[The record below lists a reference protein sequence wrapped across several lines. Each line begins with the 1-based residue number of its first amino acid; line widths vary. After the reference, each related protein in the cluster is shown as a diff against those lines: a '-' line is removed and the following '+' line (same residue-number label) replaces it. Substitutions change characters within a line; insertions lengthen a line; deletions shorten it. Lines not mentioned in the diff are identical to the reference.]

1 VFFHCNGAP
10 DICSPLRTAVDEALE
25 KAGLSSVRNAGRA
38 DIDVAADVQV
48 VQERLTQQFGTTFAV
63 RNYSIDVSG
72 ETTKTSETVS
82 MPGPSTVSFDAQFG
96 SQRAVE
102 KSRAVASD
110 IVDKVKAF
118 VGKKRGG

>member
-1 VFFHCNGAP
+1 MFFHCNGAP

-48 VQERLTQQFGTTFAV
+48 VQERLTQQFG
-63 RNYSIDVSG
+63 
-72 ETTKTSETVS
+72 
-82 MPGPSTVSFDAQFG
+82 